1 MTYEEAVAMYPQDE
15 VFIQVDDETRTMT
28 DEEYAAFINQQ
39 VNAQPA
45 P

>member
-15 VFIQVDDETRTMT
+15 VFIQNDDEVRTMT

-39 VNAQPA
+39 VNVQPA

>member
-15 VFIQVDDETRTMT
+15 VFIQIDDETRTMN